1 VTTAVAGPV
10 YAADPPA
17 ARLSVTL
24 DALVAVYHRPSG
36 VTHLLAAPSPELLDA
51 LADGPADA
59 ATLRDRLAV
68 LYDLEGDGSAT
79 IAARMEELVVAGLA
93 WTA

>member
-1 VTTAVAGPV
+1 VNVAAPGIV

-17 ARLSVTL
+17 ARVAVVL

-36 VTHLLAAPSPELLDA
+36 TTHLLAAPSPELLDA

-59 ATLRDRLAV
+59 ATLRDRLAA
-68 LYDLEGDGSAT
+68 LYDLEGEGSAM
-79 IAARMEELVVAGLA
+79 IDARMEEMVVAGLA
-93 WTA
+93 WRA

>member
-1 VTTAVAGPV
+1 VTARV

-17 ARLSVTL
+17 ARLVVAL

-36 VTHLLAAPSPELLDA
+36 VTHLLAPPSPELLDA

-59 ATLRDRLAV
+59 ATLRDRLAL
-68 LYDLEGDGSAT
+68 LYELEGDGSAT
-79 IAARMEELVVAGLA
+79 IDARMEELIVAGLA
-93 WTA
+93 WAT

>member
-1 VTTAVAGPV
+1 MAARI

-17 ARLSVTL
+17 ARVSVPL

-59 ATLRDRLAV
+59 ATLRDRLAM
-68 LYDLEGDGSAT
+68 LYDLEGDGSAM
-79 IAARMEELVVAGLA
+79 IDARMAELIVAGLA
-93 WTA
+93 WAA